1 MINRVMKQIL
11 QNLRTGEM
19 EVSELPCPHIGRG
32 QVLIQT
38 RTSLIS
44 AGTEWMLVEFSKANL
59 LRKARQQPDKVK
71 QVLDKMKT
79 DGLMPTLEAVF
90 RKLDEPLP
98 LGYCNAGVALEV
110 GEGVYDIQPGDR
122 VVSNGPHAE
131 VVCVSRNLV
140 AKIPEGITDEQA
152 AFTILASIALQGA
165 RLAKPTLGEKFMV
178 FGMGLIG
185 LLTVQ
190 LLNASGCKVLAVDFN
205 TERLK
210 LAESFGS
217 KTVNLSAGADPV
229 SAALGWTSEQG
240 VDAVLITASAK
251 SDEIMHQAA
260 EACRKRGR
268 IILVGVVDLN
278 LRRSDFYEKELT
290 FQVSCSYGP
299 GRYDEKYE
307 QGGQDYPLGFVR
319 WTEQRNFQAVL
330 ASMASGTLRVDE
342 LITDRFPQVD
352 ALTAYDKIQ
361 NDKSALGII
370 LQYPK
375 DVEWSGSVVIVQEAT
390 AASHDVVIGVIGAG
404 SFSRGILLP
413 ALTKTSGHLAYIA
426 DINGATAKHTA
437 KKFGAVKAVTDY
449 KEILNDSKVNVVFI
463 VVGHHLHSRF
473 VIEALNAGKHVFVEK
488 PLAMN
493 EQQLQD
499 VTEAARKTTGQLVM
513 VGFNRR
519 FSPHTV
525 KIKQLLSSCSSPL
538 CMNMTINAG
547 RIHPEHW
554 VQDPQRGGGRIIGEA
569 CHFIDL
575 LSHIA
580 DSPVKKVSAMMVG
593 DGPAVRDDKMS
604 IILGFADG
612 SVGTVNYFANGSKS
626 YPKETLEVFSDGR
639 VLKMENFRVTRGYGF
654 KGFGRFRTVC
664 QNKGHRAEVAAFIER
679 VAHGGE
685 PLIPFD
691 QLANVSDA
699 SLAAVESAQTKKT
712 IILRYR
718 QIRGDQ

>member
-1 MINRVMKQIL
+1 MKQIL
-11 QNLRTGEM
+11 QNLKTGEM
-19 EVSELPCPHIGRG
+19 ELTEVPCPQVGKG

-38 RTSLIS
+38 RASLIS
-44 AGTEWMLVEFSKANL
+44 AGTEKMLVEFSKANL
-59 LRKARQQPDKVK
+59 IQKARQQPDKVK
-71 QVLDKMKT
+71 QVLDKMRT

-98 LGYCNAGVALEV
+98 LGYCNVGTVLEV
-110 GEGVYDIQPGDR
+110 GTGVHDIHPGDR
-122 VVSNGPHAE
+122 VASNGPHAE
-131 VVCVSRNLV
+131 VACVPRNLC
-140 AKIPEGITDEQA
+140 AKISDSVTDEQA
-152 AFTILASIALQGA
+152 AFTVLGSIALQGV

-178 FGMGLIG
+178 FGMGLVG

-190 LLNASGCKVLAVDFN
+190 LLKTNGCEVIGVDIN
-205 TERLK
+205 SERLK
-210 LAESFGS
+210 LAEKFGS
-217 KTVNLSAGADPV
+217 ETVNLADDGDPI
-229 SAALGWTSEQG
+229 AAVNTWTNEQG
-240 VDAVLITASAK
+240 VDGVLITASAK
-251 SDEIMHQAA
+251 KDQIVHQAA
-260 EACRKRGR
+260 QACCKRGR
-268 IILVGVVDLN
+268 IVLVGVVDLS
-278 LRRSDFYEKELT
+278 LHRSDFYEKELT

-307 QGGQDYPLGFVR
+307 QAGQDYPFAFVR
-319 WTEQRNFQAVL
+319 WTEQRNFQAIL

-342 LITDRFPQVD
+342 LITDRFPHVD

-375 DVEWSGSVVIVQEAT
+375 EIEQSGSVVIVQEAT
-390 AASHDVVIGVIGAG
+390 TASHDVVIGVIGAG
-404 SFSRGILLP
+404 NFSRGTLLP
-413 ALTKTSGHLAYIA
+413 ALSKTSGHLAYIA
-426 DINGATAKHTA
+426 DINGVTAKHAA

-449 KEILNDSKVNVVFI
+449 KEILNDSKVSVVFI

-499 VTEAARKTTGQLVM
+499 VTEAARKAAGQLVM

-525 KIKQLLSSCSSPL
+525 KVKQLLSSRSSPL

-547 RIHPEHW
+547 RIPPEHW
-554 VQDPQRGGGRIIGEA
+554 VQDTERGGGRIIGEA

-639 VLKMENFRVTRGYGF
+639 VLKMENFRATRGYGF
-654 KGFGRFRTVC
+654 KGFKKFKTWR
-664 QNKGHRAEVAAFIER
+664 QDKGHVAEIAECIDR
-679 VAHGGE
+679 VNNSGE
-685 PLIPFD
+685 PLIPFEEI
-691 QLANVSDA
+691 ANVTMA
-699 SLAAVESAQTKKT
+699 SFAAVESAKT
-712 IILRYR
+712 CETLVVK
-718 QIRGDQ
+718 